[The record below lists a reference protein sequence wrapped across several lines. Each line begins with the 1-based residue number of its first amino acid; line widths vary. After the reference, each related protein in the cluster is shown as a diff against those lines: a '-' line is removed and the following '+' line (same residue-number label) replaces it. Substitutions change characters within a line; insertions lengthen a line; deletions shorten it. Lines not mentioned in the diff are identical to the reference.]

1 MKSLLNKKIILLTL
15 IILTLFSISV
25 VSADNVMVMK
35 DDSIHQ
41 VSIMQAF
48 MHGEYDGVISVG
60 DLKLNGDTGL
70 GTFEG
75 VDGEMI
81 VLDGVVYKAKADG
94 SIQAM
99 PNNERVPFAVV
110 TNFDEDASI
119 PKISANNFSDL
130 TSQLDKELDKLGK
143 NNMYVVKIKGDFS
156 NITVRSIEKQDKPY
170 KEFNDVAKTDQKV
183 FNYTNQSGTIVA
195 VHFPKFMGDVNMA
208 GWHMHFLSDDKT
220 KGGHVLEF
228 NKTNASVGI
237 DIISEFNMLL
247 SSSESFTK
255 MDLSEDMTNKIS
267 QVE

>member
-48 MHGEYDGVISVG
+48 MHGEYEGVISVG

-94 SIQAM
+94 SIQVM

-143 NNMYVVKIKGDFS
+143 
-156 NITVRSIEKQDKPY
+156 
-170 KEFNDVAKTDQKV
+170 
-183 FNYTNQSGTIVA
+183 
-195 VHFPKFMGDVNMA
+195 
-208 GWHMHFLSDDKT
+208 
-220 KGGHVLEF
+220 
-228 NKTNASVGI
+228 
-237 DIISEFNMLL
+237 IICM
-247 SSSESFTK
+247 
-255 MDLSEDMTNKIS
+255 
-267 QVE
+267 

>member
-48 MHGEYDGVISVG
+48 MHGEYEGVISVG

-94 SIQAM
+94 SIQVM

-170 KEFNDVAKTDQKV
+170 KEFNEVAKTDQKV

-195 VHFPKFMGDVNMA
+195 VHFPNYMGDVNMA

-220 KGGHVLEF
+220 K
-228 NKTNASVGI
+228 
-237 DIISEFNMLL
+237 
-247 SSSESFTK
+247 
-255 MDLSEDMTNKIS
+255 
-267 QVE
+267 

>member
-1 MKSLLNKKIILLTL
+1 MLNKKIIFLTI

-99 PNNERVPFAVV
+99 PNNERVPKRLY
-110 TNFDEDASI
+110 S
-119 PKISANNFSDL
+119 
-130 TSQLDKELDKLGK
+130 
-143 NNMYVVKIKGDFS
+143 
-156 NITVRSIEKQDKPY
+156 
-170 KEFNDVAKTDQKV
+170 
-183 FNYTNQSGTIVA
+183 
-195 VHFPKFMGDVNMA
+195 
-208 GWHMHFLSDDKT
+208 
-220 KGGHVLEF
+220 
-228 NKTNASVGI
+228 
-237 DIISEFNMLL
+237 
-247 SSSESFTK
+247 
-255 MDLSEDMTNKIS
+255 
-267 QVE
+267 